1 MHSMSGARI
10 KGSNTATTRRSFCR
24 HCWVHEDSRA
34 GDGQGHWHHLQ
45 RHLPWLHVHSAG
57 PEPAGG
63 HRSHPWH
70 QQGAAQECLLAALQ
84 TKGGQAPAFIAC
96 AIKTSAAS
104 LHWGIFVDVQIALQE
119 EVVEKVLL
127 ADQPSKEFVSVDDVG
142 QFAVFLCSDA
152 ARQMTGACLS
162 MDGGWT
168 AR

>member
-1 MHSMSGARI
+1 MALETAKGTGVTCNAICPGYMFTALVQNQLEDTARI
-10 KGSNTATTRRSFCR
+10 RGISKVSHTSAPWRFCK
-24 HCWVHEDSRA
+24 HI
-34 GDGQGHWHHLQ
+34 GQVLASVCDLHHLRQ
-45 RHLPWLHVHSAG
+45 A
-57 PEPAGG
+57 
-63 HRSHPWH
+63 
-70 QQGAAQECLLAALQ
+70 QQHICSLC
-84 TKGGQAPAFIAC
+84 IARD
-96 AIKTSAAS
+96 T
-104 LHWGIFVDVQIALQE
+104 HIALQE